1 MAKVNY
7 LNQANLFVTFLNFVL
22 MYIRKPEYDGTS
34 FRE

>member
-7 LNQANLFVTFLNFVL
+7 LNQADLFVTFLNFAL